1 MEATEK
7 KGQASMELLITL
19 AFVMMMLIP
28 ITVLV
33 YLQTSSGTEQL
44 SIDQAQQSVNRLK
57 NAADMVAAQGPPAKT
72 TINIVIPRGLS
83 SITIGSSSPPY
94 IGREI
99 VFSVRAAG
107 GETQIVATTLYN
119 VTGDLGDYTRAGTY
133 PVVVE
138 AVDNYKG
145 TGFTCVVI
153 RPA

>member
-1 MEATEK
+1 MKMSGK

-44 SIDQAQQSVNRLK
+44 SIDQAQQSVSRLK
-57 NAADMVAAQGPPAKT
+57 NAADMVAAQGAPAKT
-72 TINIVIPRGLS
+72 TINIIIPRGLNRT
-83 SITIGSSSPPY
+83 IIGSQEPPY

-99 VFSVRAAG
+99 VFGINTAG

-119 VTGDLGDYTRAGTY
+119 ITGDLGDYTHAGTY
-133 PVVVE
+133 PVAVE
-138 AVDNYKG
+138 AVDNCKG
-145 TGFTCVVI
+145 TGMPCVVI
-153 RPA
+153 SPA